1 MDSMFAYC
9 EKFTSLDLSGFDT
22 SSVKD
27 VSGMFRNCDSLETL
41 NLSGWD
47 FSKATIDNPIYMSM
61 MFYGCDKLKTIYIR
75 GCSQIT
81 IGLIKSQLKDDHI
94 LDQVTIIT

>member
-1 MDSMFAYC
+1 MDSMFAYQQ
-9 EKFTSLDLSGFDT
+9 KFTSLDLSGFDT
-22 SSVKD
+22 SNVTD

-47 FSKATIDNPIYMSM
+47 FSKATINNPIYM
-61 MFYGCDKLKTIYIR
+61 R
-75 GCSQIT
+75 GCSQVT
-81 IGLIKSQLKDDHI
+81 INLIKSELKDEHL